1 MILQYLSKIDV
12 DGKKQTIETVRDNV
26 VKVQEFDT
34 EIQVLFS
41 RPNGEY
47 DLVTFERQHKQIYNM
62 WLLNDNFKT
71 LKRLI

>member
-1 MILQYLSKIDV
+1 MILQYLTKVEIE
-12 DGKKQTIETVRDNV
+12 GNKQTIETVRDNV
-26 VKVQEFDT
+26 TSVT
-34 EIQVLFS
+34 ELVDKIEVTFS

-47 DLVTFERQHKQIYNM
+47 DLIIFEKSHHQIVNM